1 MFTYRFKGYRSIH
14 KRLADKH
21 GLHKAYTHQLKQMCM
36 AQAEHFSLKYVAVLN
51 NNTSGLIAQVFEDN
65 SIVPLPWV
73 VSFFYHHTN
82 ETIHINFFQ

>member
-1 MFTYRFKGYRSIH
+1 
-14 KRLADKH
+14 
-21 GLHKAYTHQLKQMCM
+21 M

-82 ETIHINFFQ
+82 ETIHINFSNKETMVFFDQCLNRLDKCIAISECTCL